1 MNTRL
6 GYEVGK
12 EYKFFDSSYIA
23 PYEDY
28 VDNCDANDIEA
39 DAENSSD
46 YWDYVNDV
54 RELDRDCFFE
64 EIENIAYNG
73 YCLIEGS
80 CGLWW
85 GRRTIIPVMCS
96 SLTKAINKCWGNCND
111 IEVTFQ
117 DGVFFV
123 NAYHH
128 DGINAFTI
136 KRLSSR
142 GIERFE
148 KLNQMGDAIE
158 PKEYWFKK
166 YKLAN

>member
-12 EYKFFDSSYIA
+12 EYLMFDSRAMYDYA
-23 PYEDY
+23 DY
-28 VDNCDANDIEA
+28 VECCEVNGL
-39 DAENSSD
+39 DAEGENSKD
-46 YWDYVNDV
+46 YWNWVDEQRVI
-54 RELDRDCFFE
+54 DRDCFFE
-64 EIENIAYNG
+64 EIESNAYNG
-73 YCLIEGS
+73 HCLIEGS
-80 CGLWW
+80 CGLWY
-85 GRRTIIPVMCS
+85 GRRTIVPVMCS
-96 SLTKAINKCWGNCND
+96 SLTKAINKCWGNSND

-136 KRLSSR
+136 KRLSNR

-148 KLNQMGDAIE
+148 KLNQMGDTIE

-166 YKLAN
+166 YKLAI